1 VECSFTVTQSTG
13 RCKAEMNRLN
23 CKQLLTCY
31 MLKFSIVAL
40 HAVCIRKKREKKT
53 ENMVSSLF

>member
-1 VECSFTVTQSTG
+1 
-13 RCKAEMNRLN
+13 MNRLN

-40 HAVCIRKKREKKT
+40 HAVCIRKKEKKKLRT
-53 ENMVSSLF
+53 WYQVCFEDRYCRQLKHKQ